1 MRRHE
6 LRHIAAVQRKAR
18 YVGGGRRF
26 GYLLQDSVAA
36 ALRVEVGVGRLAQV
50 ARAGHEW
57 FLEIG
62 HVVVGKQGRRE
73 ERVLNLLV
81 VGIEYSHG
89 QRQHERSCALC
100 DDGVESHAH
109 VAQDKLAV
117 LHNLRGER

>member
-1 MRRHE
+1 M
-6 LRHIAAVQRKAR
+6 
-18 YVGGGRRF
+18 
-26 GYLLQDSVAA
+26 
-36 ALRVEVGVGRLAQV
+36 
-50 ARAGHEW
+50 
-57 FLEIG
+57 
-62 HVVVGKQGRRE
+62 
-73 ERVLNLLV
+73 LNLLV